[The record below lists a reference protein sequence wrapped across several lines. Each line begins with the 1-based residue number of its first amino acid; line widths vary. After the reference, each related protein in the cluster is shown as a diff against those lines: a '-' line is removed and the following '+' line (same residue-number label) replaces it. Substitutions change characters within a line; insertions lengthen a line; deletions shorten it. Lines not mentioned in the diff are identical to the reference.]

1 MTCVVPVQNFRASP
15 YLLPWGSSVYARVLA
30 INDYGS
36 SQYSDQNPETKK
48 AVIITYASK
57 PLQLKET
64 VPDRTAT
71 AVGLEWLEGTDN
83 GGSPVIDYEI
93 SSRLLPDGTYKV
105 EKQYH

>member
-1 MTCVVPVQNFRASP
+1 MPVQNLRASP

-36 SQYSDQNPETKK
+36 SQFSAQNSEDKK

-57 PLQLKET
+57 PLSLTET
-64 VPDRTAT
+64 VADRTAT
-71 AVGLEWLEGTDN
+71 AVGLTWLEGTDN

-93 SSRLLPDGTYKV
+93 SSRLLPSGTYKV
-105 EKQYH
+105 EN